1 MKKTIQDYLWI
12 ICGSALYA
20 LAFAVFVFPHS
31 LVLGG
36 TGGLSVIAQRF
47 LPLGAEGEGVWL
59 AILNFALLLLAFL
72 ILGRQVAI
80 RTFVGSTLTG
90 LFTPFFQMILKLD
103 TPLLGNPV
111 LSAVAGAALIALA
124 SAILFAVSSSSG
136 GTDIVA
142 LILQK
147 FSRINIGRA
156 LLITDVLIVVAG
168 GFLSG
173 LFVFLYSFV
182 GLVIKTLGIDA
193 VNALFARLKKK
204 EEKSASASE
213 A

>member
-1 MKKTIQDYLWI
+1 M
-12 ICGSALYA
+12 
-20 LAFAVFVFPHS
+20 LAFALFVFPHS

-36 TGGLSVIAQRF
+36 TGGLSVICQRF
-47 LPLGAEGEGVWL
+47 LPLGANGEGTWL
-59 AILNFALLLLAFL
+59 AVLNFLLLILAFL

-90 LFTPFFQMILKLD
+90 LFTPFFQGLLSLD
-103 TPLLGNPV
+103 APPIGSPV
-111 LSAVAGAALIALA
+111 LSAIAGAALIAVA

-142 LILQK
+142 LILRK
-147 FSRINIGRA
+147 FSSINIGRA
-156 LLITDVLIVVAG
+156 LLITDLLIVVAG

-173 LFVFLYSFV
+173 FWVFLYSFL

-193 VNALFARLKKK
+193 VTIFYLRLRDKHEKKGAPTTK
-204 EEKSASASE
+204 
-213 A
+213 